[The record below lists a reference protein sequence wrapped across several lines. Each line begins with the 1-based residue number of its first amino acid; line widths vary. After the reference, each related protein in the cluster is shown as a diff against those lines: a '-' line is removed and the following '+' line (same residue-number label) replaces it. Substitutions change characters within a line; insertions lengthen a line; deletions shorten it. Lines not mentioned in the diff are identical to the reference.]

1 MDRILE
7 VNPMYGEAYAIAGH
21 FFVLNRRYE
30 EGIGYYRKA
39 LELNARLWDAR
50 TQLGVNLM
58 RLGLEDEARPQLEGV
73 FHNGVHSEATR
84 NTLKL
89 LDSYKNFDTFTT
101 DATIVRLD
109 KKEAALLRPYIESEL
124 LRCIRTYEQKYK
136 IKLPGAVQLEVYPNH
151 EDFAVRT
158 MGMPGLGALG
168 VTFGSVVAMDSPSG
182 REPGTFHWATT
193 LWHELSH
200 VFVLAATGHRVPR
213 WFTEGVAVHEE
224 TAASPEWG
232 DRVTGSI
239 IAAIKEKKLL
249 GIAKLDRG
257 FIRPTYGSQV
267 VVSYFQAGRI
277 CDYIT
282 ERWGY
287 DKLLDM
293 MHAFANRKTTPEV
306 IREQLAMEPEAF
318 DEDFLAWL
326 NVELGEVVNGYDDWK
341 KQMKELAAA
350 VKKGN
355 DDRVITDG
363 PAVRDLFPQYVQ
375 GSSAYEMIAEAH
387 LNKGDKAAAI
397 AEYERYM
404 CVGGRSPRLLKKL
417 ASLQREQG
425 SNEDAAATLQRLNYI
440 YPVNDEELHQ
450 QLGELHLGEGD
461 VEAAIREYGAVV
473 ALNPIDRA
481 AAHYDLARAYK
492 AADKPEEALKHVV
505 LSLSVAHGFR
515 PAQKMLLELSE
526 TRKEN

>member
-1 MDRILE
+1 SFEKKAVEIAEAALKADPDLVEARELLAYLALEDVDEERALEEAGKALELSDEALDAMAIQATIDWLNDKEDSPWMDRILKI
-7 VNPMYGEAYAIAGH
+7 NPFYGEAYAIAGH

-39 LELNARLWDAR
+39 LEINPRLWDAR

-58 RLGLEDEARPQLEGV
+58 RLGLEDEARQQLEGV
-73 FHNGVHSEATR
+73 YNNGVHSEATR

-168 VTFGSVVAMDSPSG
+168 VTFGRVVAMDSPSG

-239 IAAIKEKKLL
+239 IAAIK
-249 GIAKLDRG
+249 
-257 FIRPTYGSQV
+257 
-267 VVSYFQAGRI
+267 
-277 CDYIT
+277 
-282 ERWGY
+282 
-287 DKLLDM
+287 
-293 MHAFANRKTTPEV
+293 
-306 IREQLAMEPEAF
+306 
-318 DEDFLAWL
+318 
-326 NVELGEVVNGYDDWK
+326 
-341 KQMKELAAA
+341 
-350 VKKGN
+350 
-355 DDRVITDG
+355 
-363 PAVRDLFPQYVQ
+363 
-375 GSSAYEMIAEAH
+375 
-387 LNKGDKAAAI
+387 
-397 AEYERYM
+397 
-404 CVGGRSPRLLKKL
+404 
-417 ASLQREQG
+417 
-425 SNEDAAATLQRLNYI
+425 
-440 YPVNDEELHQ
+440 
-450 QLGELHLGEGD
+450 
-461 VEAAIREYGAVV
+461 
-473 ALNPIDRA
+473 
-481 AAHYDLARAYK
+481 
-492 AADKPEEALKHVV
+492 
-505 LSLSVAHGFR
+505 
-515 PAQKMLLELSE
+515 
-526 TRKEN
+526 